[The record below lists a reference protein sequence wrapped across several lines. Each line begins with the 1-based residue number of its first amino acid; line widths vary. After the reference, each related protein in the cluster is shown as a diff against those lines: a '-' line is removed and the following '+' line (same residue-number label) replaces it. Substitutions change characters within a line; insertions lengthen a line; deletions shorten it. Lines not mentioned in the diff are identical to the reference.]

1 MPEPDAQTVRPYT
14 EEPIPD
20 RRRGS
25 VWPVI
30 WWSVACVACFALGW
44 FARGYEPVGIPK
56 QVAEAEPEPVEVV
69 EPEDTV
75 AAVVEEPVEVVEAA
89 KPVAEPVT
97 DTIRAGRFLTT
108 MAREHYGRMEYWVYI
123 YEANASK
130 LGHPDRLSAGTVV
143 VVPPADS
150 LGLRADDEA
159 KIAEAERLAIEI
171 YKRFN

>member
-1 MPEPDAQTVRPYT
+1 M
-14 EEPIPD
+14 
-20 RRRGS
+20 
-25 VWPVI
+25 
-30 WWSVACVACFALGW
+30 ACFALGW

-56 QVAEAEPEPVEVV
+56 QVAETEPETVEIV
-69 EPEDTV
+69 ESEDTV
-75 AAVVEEPVEVVEAA
+75 DAVEEPAEVVEAA

-123 YEANASK
+123 YEANAAR

-159 KIAEAERLAIEI
+159 KIAEA
-171 YKRFN
+171 